1 MFREKNGFTLL
12 ELIVVIAIIA
22 TLATIVV
29 LQIDSPKNKTADA
42 AVKAQMKEIAAQ
54 AQAYAID
61 NNGNFLNMCTV
72 DSIISAAL
80 NQITK
85 NSTGPAKCETD
96 LGGQNWAVSA
106 DLKGGGKWCLDS
118 FGFMGD
124 GEASSGQC
132 L

>member
-1 MFREKNGFTLL
+1 MFKERNGFTLL

-22 TLATIVV
+22 LFATIVV
-29 LQIDSPKNKTADA
+29 LRIENPKNKTADA
-42 AVKAQMKEIAAQ
+42 AVKAQMKEVAAQ

-61 NNGNFLNMCTV
+61 NNGSFLNMCTA

-80 NQITK
+80 IQITK
-85 NSTGPAKCETD
+85 NSTGPAVCVD
-96 LGGQNWAVSA
+96 GPNWAVSA
-106 DLKGGGKWCLDS
+106 ALKGGGSWCMDS
-118 FGFMGD
+118 LGFMGD

>member
-22 TLATIVV
+22 LFATIVV
-29 LQIDSPKNKTADA
+29 LRIDNPKNKTADA

-54 AQAYAID
+54 AGIYYID
-61 NNGNFLNMCTV
+61 YGNFSGVCADQV
-72 DSIISAAL
+72 VSAAL

-85 NSTGPAKCETD
+85 NSINPAVCNTD
-96 LGGQNWAVSA
+96 AGDQNWAVSA

-118 FGFMGD
+118 IGFMGD

-132 L
+132 F